1 MARRL
6 PPAGEGTGLTLLLLA
21 GSVEYLRGNKYS
33 GLSALVTQ
41 DHEAG
46 KSRGAVEEEEYLRVA
61 VERIL
66 KQRPDLL
73 LLEGFMAN
81 AGLDLLRNAGV
92 TVVINVKRKGVYSV
106 PALASW
112 VLWGER
118 ALDAGTYVQYM
129 NVHARTHTHTFSL
142 SLSVCLSLARC

>member
-1 MARRL
+1 MAHRL
-6 PPAGEGTGLTLLLLA
+6 PPAGHGTGLTLLLLA

-41 DHEAG
+41 NQDAG
-46 KSRGAVEEEEYLRVA
+46 KTRGAVEEEEYLRVA

-73 LLEGFMAN
+73 LLEGFMAK

-92 TVVINVKRKGVYSV
+92 TVVINVKRKGLCVCV
-106 PALASW
+106 
-112 VLWGER
+112 R
-118 ALDAGTYVQYM
+118 ACLRAYV
-129 NVHARTHTHTFSL
+129 
-142 SLSVCLSLARC
+142 